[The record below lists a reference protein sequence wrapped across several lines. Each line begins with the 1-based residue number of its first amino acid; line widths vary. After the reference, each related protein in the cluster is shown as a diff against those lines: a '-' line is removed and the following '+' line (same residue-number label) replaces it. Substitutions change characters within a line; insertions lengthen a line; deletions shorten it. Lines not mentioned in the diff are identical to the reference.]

1 MAENYSDKSELK
13 SVLKSAIF
21 SKNPCSI
28 FKVFN
33 FNYTTTYRF
42 YYLQPEFEIKILI

>member
-1 MAENYSDKSELK
+1 MDRSENHSDKSE
-13 SVLKSAIF
+13 LKSAIF

-33 FNYTTTYRF
+33 FNDTTICSF
-42 YYLQPEFEIKILI
+42 YYLFENY